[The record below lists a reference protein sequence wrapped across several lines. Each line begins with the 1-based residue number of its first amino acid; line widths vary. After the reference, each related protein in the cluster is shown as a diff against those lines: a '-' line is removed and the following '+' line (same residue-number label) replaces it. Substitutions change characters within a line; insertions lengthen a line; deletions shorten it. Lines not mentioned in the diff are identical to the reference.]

1 MSSNGRAPEKKV
13 LVLQGGGAMG
23 AYQGGSYEALSAGGC
38 TPDWIAGIS
47 IGAINGAIIA
57 GNPPEKR
64 VEKLRQFWELVSSR
78 LPFPPLGVTDYTR
91 KLFNEA
97 SAALVASTGVP
108 GFFELRVPPAVV
120 MPPGTPEAISIYD
133 TSPLHA
139 TLLELVDRVLVVD
152 CPVPLQLERL
162 IRRDGLPR
170 DEALAMIAA
179 PTDRATRLRA
189 AHDVIDN
196 SGDPEHTR
204 RQVAQLHQRYLEL
217 AKRPMRART
226 D

>member
-1 MSSNGRAPEKKV
+1 VNGTASTAGSARAYVVGLTGGIASGKS
-13 LVLQGGGAMG
+13 LVANAFAKLGAEIIDTDKIAREVVEPG
-23 AYQGGSYEALSAGGC
+23 QPGLAAVRATFGDGILTPRGELDRPAL
-38 TPDWIAGIS
+38 
-47 IGAINGAIIA
+47 
-57 GNPPEKR
+57 
-64 VEKLRQFWELVSSR
+64 
-78 LPFPPLGVTDYTR
+78 R
-91 KLFNEA
+91 KLVFADAETRRRLDELLHPLIRRRTLDRL
-97 SAALVASTGVP
+97 AAVSGP
-108 GFFELRVPPAVV
+108 YAVV
-120 MPPGTPEAISIYD
+120 AV
-133 TSPLHA
+133 PLLVE
-139 TLLELVDRVLVVD
+139 TDFGELVDRVLVVD

-170 DEALAMIAA
+170 DEALAMIGAQ
-179 PTDRATRLRA
+179 TERATRLRA